1 MCLWIDDLSKQP
13 INVNVMGKEIP
24 QGGIWAQVRVG
35 PSRRWVG
42 RKEIFGE
49 DIGPR
54 PGRVPGL
61 FRQKGGLVSF
71 IYLTVLFLSCRVPF

>member
-1 MCLWIDDLSKQP
+1 MSL
-13 INVNVMGKEIP
+13 
-24 QGGIWAQVRVG
+24 VRIFVKPANKCQSYREGNSLGRNHGPRSGWVPVG
-35 PSRRWVG
+35 DGVG